1 MAMPPLCKL
10 FTIVAMLLSCPPL
23 PAQEQGDVAQ
33 LWQRYAELGMF
44 DKLLTELETESR
56 KGDSAREAELIRTLL
71 TYWEPIMNQR
81 RWCNV
86 ISHWDGDGVYGSIS
100 YRTQDMPHEM
110 VQQLH
115 AYRNKAEELSEEEM
129 NRFRELLIRRHAYIN
144 SAPDAEKIDSI
155 IRYIHREEYPQA
167 IKQLA
172 QLRHKHPD
180 YCPQA
185 FNGLAA
191 ALTTPKRLELL
202 LLCTKLPLGVI
213 RETHFVK

>member
-1 MAMPPLCKL
+1 MTKPPLCKL
-10 FTIVAMLLSCPPL
+10 FTIVAMLLCCPPL

-71 TYWEPIMNQR
+71 TYWEPFMNQR

-155 IRYIHREEYPQA
+155 IRHIHREEYPQA
-167 IKQLA
+167 ISQLA
-172 QLRHKHPD
+172 RLRQEHPA

-185 FNGLAA
+185 FAELSA
-191 ALTTPKRLELL
+191 ALTTPNRLKHL
-202 LLCTKLPLGVI
+202 LLCTRLPLGVI
-213 RETHFVK
+213 RETHIMK

>member
-10 FTIVAMLLSCPPL
+10 FTIVAMLLCCPPL

-71 TYWEPIMNQR
+71 TYWEPFMNQR

-115 AYRNKAEELSEEEM
+115 AYRNKAEELSEEEK
-129 NRFRELLIRRHAYIN
+129 NRFHELLIRKQAYIN

-155 IRYIHREEYPQA
+155 IRHIHREEYPQA
-167 IKQLA
+167 ISQLA
-172 QLRHKHPD
+172 RLRQEHPA
-180 YCPQA
+180 YCAQA
-185 FNGLAA
+185 FAELSA
-191 ALTTPKRLELL
+191 ALTTPNRLKLL
-202 LLCTKLPLGVI
+202 LLCTRLPLGVI